1 MRGTVLIGGSME
13 CADLFHASRFLKHDP
28 FVYLES
34 CGRRIIVTDPSD
46 LARARILSGADEV
59 WDQDEFFSL
68 EEASRKG
75 ADGMLPAV
83 LLGAVR
89 RAGVTTAVVPDWFPT
104 LFADA
109 LRAGGVE
116 VEVDPLIVRQRRRTK
131 SPDEV
136 AAIEQALRVAEQS
149 MELVRR
155 TLRDAVPGEEG
166 VLHASGQPLTSEK
179 LQNDVRAFWA
189 AHHCEGQVPIIAGGG
204 QAADGFETGHGP
216 LRACT
221 PITCDLFPRDTA
233 SRYHADIT
241 RVFCVGEP
249 PRELVEVHASVRRAL
264 ELARSL
270 VRPGVRGS
278 AVYEAVCE
286 LYHAEG
292 YRTPLY
298 DAVGAEDRAIGA
310 PYLGHG
316 LGLDVHE
323 LETGVEPFNIGELQE
338 GDVITLEPELYRLGW
353 GAVRLEDVVLV
364 TAEGSRTLTRFDYE
378 LR

>member
-1 MRGTVLIGGSME
+1 MRGIVLIGGSME
-13 CADLFHASRFLKHDP
+13 CADLFHASRFLKYDP

-34 CGRRIIVTDPSD
+34 EGQRIIVTDPSD
-46 LARARILSGADEV
+46 LARARSLSGADEV
-59 WDQDEFFSL
+59 WDQDGFFSL

-75 ADGMLPAV
+75 VDGMLPAV

-104 LFADA
+104 LFADV

-116 VEVDPLIVRQRRRTK
+116 VEVDPLVIRGRRRTK
-131 SPDEV
+131 SPSEV

-149 MELVRR
+149 LELVRR
-155 TLRDAVPGEEG
+155 TLRDAVPDEDG
-166 VLHASGQPLTSEK
+166 VLHTDEQPLTSER

-189 AHHCEGQVPIIAGGG
+189 THHCEGQVPIIAGGG

-216 LRACT
+216 LRTGT
-221 PITCDLFPRDTA
+221 PITCDLFPRDTG

-241 RVFCVGEP
+241 RVFCAGEP
-249 PRELVEVHASVRRAL
+249 PRELLEVHASVRRAL

-270 VRPGVRGS
+270 VRPGVRGN

-292 YRTPLY
+292 YRTPLHDTG
-298 DAVGAEDRAIGA
+298 DANECAMGA

-323 LETGVEPFNIGELQE
+323 LETGVEPYNTGELQE

-364 TAEGSRTLTRFDYE
+364 TAEGSRTLTRFDYD
-378 LR
+378 LC